1 MELKH
6 INREISQLATMEA
19 TNYISEH
26 GLEKLKEFRYL
37 KGLHEEKVKKLN
49 IPNVSQH
56 RELLLAFFD
65 ELDELPMGLGH
76 YDREKVVENFIA
88 NNCG

>member
-6 INREISQLATMEA
+6 IIREISQLETMEA

-37 KGLHEEKVKKLN
+37 KSLHQEKVKPLNVTWTTEELLN
-49 IPNVSQH
+49 IIEDNEHLDDLRMFFTQHNV
-56 RELLLAFFD
+56 
-65 ELDELPMGLGH
+65 
-76 YDREKVVENFIA
+76 
-88 NNCG
+88 

>member
-37 KGLHEEKVKKLN
+37 IGLHEEKVKKLT
-49 IPNVSQH
+49 IPNVVKSFYCHDKTGGDCNDLGYSQC
-56 RELLLAFFD
+56 
-65 ELDELPMGLGH
+65 
-76 YDREKVVENFIA
+76 VECAIKQKMK
-88 NNCG
+88 

>member
-37 KGLHEEKVKKLN
+37 KGLHEEKVKKLT
-49 IPNVSQH
+49 IPNVSQQ
-56 RELLLAFFD
+56 RELLID
-65 ELDELPMGLGH
+65 CV
-76 YDREKVVENFIA
+76 RECLKDKESITVEQQIDTYLRNKG
-88 NNCG
+88 N